1 MKTRRTFLSDCTLSL
16 AALALVPA
24 SSISVSAMAGAGS
37 ATRLNHAVLSQQ
49 VHTLFKVRLDSG
61 QVVNLTLLK
70 APLVMPPRTAVGRKP
85 PGDVN
90 HEKFSLIFSGP
101 KDGLL
106 ASAIHQIEHPEL
118 GRFEMHLGPIGMP
131 GADGLRYEAV
141 FNQPVSA

>member
-1 MKTRRTFLSDCTLSL
+1 MSL

-24 SSISVSAMAGAGS
+24 SSISMFAMTGASSVS
-37 ATRLNHAVLSQQ
+37 RLNHAVLSQQ
-49 VHTLFKVRLDSG
+49 INTLFKVRLDDG

-70 APLVMPPRTAVGRKP
+70 APLAQTRTAVGRKP
-85 PGDVN
+85 PGDAN

-106 ASAIHQIEHPEL
+106 ASAIHRFEHREL
-118 GRFEMHLGPIGMP
+118 GRFEMHLGQIGMP

-141 FNQPVSA
+141 FNRPVSV